1 MPRTLT
7 PAERLQRQQAAL
19 KHGLYATTSAAR
31 LRQRRLRNKVSRLR
45 RDYPAL
51 ADKPRH
57 LVARYCEVE
66 TLTSSIWNALFEQ
79 GPVNNDGEP
88 RRLLSEY
95 RLLLAELRAL
105 ADTLGITAPVESN
118 PLVDLLGVSRG

>member
-1 MPRTLT
+1 LS
-7 PAERLQRQQAAL
+7 PAERHQRQQAAV

-31 LRQRRLRNKVSRLR
+31 LRQRRLRNKVTRLR

-51 ADKPRH
+51 VDKPRH

-66 TLTSSIWNALFEQ
+66 TLTASIWNALFEQ
-79 GPVNNDGEP
+79 GPVSNDGEP

-95 RLLLAELRAL
+95 RLLLAELRSL
-105 ADTLGITAPVESN
+105 ADTLGITAPVERN
-118 PLVDLLGVSRG
+118 PLVDLLGASRG